1 MIYRILGRMIK
12 NLHKLI
18 FCLALVTFCF
28 SSFTNFALAAEKQK
42 TITCE
47 RSNAPSWFRPDLHP
61 KIITNQKRT
70 NWQIQH
76 GRGPSHVKG
85 KYIVFTS
92 RNGSQVRYKCDG
104 PAWEVAYGFMDDW
117 RICLL
122 KSKRGRGYD
131 QARLGY
137 SDEAKRRGLDCQSV
151 GFNDRYAS
159 FSDQFLCSTTQK
171 KTKPSGDFLEGVY
184 NEVLKRGLTCGT
196 NVSIKSLPKDA
207 SMEAISARSYD
218 GAYLCKLATVQDLN
232 GQKIWT
238 KGINKV
244 PYVNEA
250 ARRGLDCGVKVNDI
264 GERLDANMAALPN
277 DASMEAISARS
288 YDGAYLCKLA
298 TVQDLNGQKIWTKGI
313 NKVPYVNE
321 AARRGLDCGVKVH
334 DIVKSG
340 SSAAEL
346 ELERQKRIQL
356 EAELAALKAKQ
367 KQKQQRIFS
376 DNQVPLITIV
386 SALTN
391 GPQGTV
397 RGQVANNNS
406 VAEVRID
413 GQPLRLDSTGGFT
426 ANTYVPEGGV
436 SVTIEAFNL
445 AGLSSSM
452 SVRLDR
458 TASNSTVTLD
468 FDRLNPIARDAV
480 ANPDALALI
489 IGLEQY
495 EKTDAK
501 AAYADADAK
510 VFSDYASLKLGISQ
524 NRIKT
529 LVNENADI
537 SDVLLSVKDWL
548 SRAVKK
554 EKSDV
559 YIFFA
564 GHGLASDDGEKM
576 YLLPYDGSPRLLS
589 RTALLRDELFADIAA
604 ANPRSVTVFLDT
616 CYSGTTRGTDMLI
629 AARPIAI
636 RAKEQ
641 AVPEGFTV
649 MTAAAGD
656 QTAKPLEEAKHGMF
670 SYFLMKGMEGDADAN
685 SDNQITA
692 GELHAYVQQNVI
704 QQSSGSQTPELQGDA
719 DRILIRF
726 Q

>member
-1 MIYRILGRMIK
+1 
-12 NLHKLI
+12 
-18 FCLALVTFCF
+18 
-28 SSFTNFALAAEKQK
+28 
-42 TITCE
+42 
-47 RSNAPSWFRPDLHP
+47 
-61 KIITNQKRT
+61 
-70 NWQIQH
+70 
-76 GRGPSHVKG
+76 
-85 KYIVFTS
+85 
-92 RNGSQVRYKCDG
+92 
-104 PAWEVAYGFMDDW
+104 
-117 RICLL
+117 
-122 KSKRGRGYD
+122 
-131 QARLGY
+131 
-137 SDEAKRRGLDCQSV
+137 
-151 GFNDRYAS
+151 
-159 FSDQFLCSTTQK
+159 
-171 KTKPSGDFLEGVY
+171 
-184 NEVLKRGLTCGT
+184 
-196 NVSIKSLPKDA
+196 
-207 SMEAISARSYD
+207 MEAISARSYD

-413 GQPLRLDSTGGFT
+413 GQLLRLDSTGGFT

-510 VFSDYASLKLGISQ
+510 AFSDYASLKLGISQ

-529 LVNENADI
+529 WSTITLRLPM
-537 SDVLLSVKDWL
+537 S
-548 SRAVKK
+548 
-554 EKSDV
+554 
-559 YIFFA
+559 FF
-564 GHGLASDDGEKM
+564 
-576 YLLPYDGSPRLLS
+576 PFRTGS
-589 RTALLRDELFADIAA
+589 
-604 ANPRSVTVFLDT
+604 
-616 CYSGTTRGTDMLI
+616 
-629 AARPIAI
+629 
-636 RAKEQ
+636 
-641 AVPEGFTV
+641 
-649 MTAAAGD
+649 
-656 QTAKPLEEAKHGMF
+656 LE
-670 SYFLMKGMEGDADAN
+670 
-685 SDNQITA
+685 
-692 GELHAYVQQNVI
+692 
-704 QQSSGSQTPELQGDA
+704 
-719 DRILIRF
+719 R
-726 Q
+726 